1 MSKSTIT
8 LTHPDLPGAVF
19 RPELDNDGTI
29 SYYVTHQRTGA
40 LAHCETIYDPIGSP
54 DALHFIDA
62 PHTAGGLGAEELDDF
77 VATINAYYAAV
88 TRDRAHNPD
97 TQQKKGA

>member
-1 MSKSTIT
+1 MSKSTTT

-29 SYYVTHQRTGA
+29 SYYATHQHTGA
-40 LAHCETIYDPIGSP
+40 LTRCETIYDPAASP

-62 PHTAGGLGAEELDDF
+62 PHIAHGLGAEELDDF

-88 TRDRAHNPD
+88 TGDRHPST
-97 TQQKKGA
+97 TQKGA